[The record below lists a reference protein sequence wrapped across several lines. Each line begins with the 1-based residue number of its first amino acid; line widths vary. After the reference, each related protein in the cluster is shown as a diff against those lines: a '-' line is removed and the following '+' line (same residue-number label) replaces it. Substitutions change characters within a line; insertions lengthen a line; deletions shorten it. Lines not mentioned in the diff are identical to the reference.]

1 MSLTGT
7 TKPYHHGDLRN
18 VLFKIGMDLLRQ
30 DGQGAVIMRACVKIA
45 GCAPSAVSRHYKDRK
60 ALATALATEGFNLL
74 GNRMTAAVE
83 TVDKDVRHRVAARTY
98 IDFAMQEPH
107 LFRLMFQGDL
117 IDIEDPDLRAA
128 SEFLRND
135 AALANP
141 TAPNQKDDEAVL
153 AWAIVHGLASL
164 AIDSQLCRGLP
175 SDPKQRTDALM
186 RILDQ
191 TASPFKD

>member
-1 MSLTGT
+1 MTRT

-18 VLFKIGMDLLRQ
+18 DLLKAGMDLLKQ
-30 DGQGAVIMRACVKIA
+30 HGQSAVTTRDCAKIV
-45 GCAPSAVSRHYKDRK
+45 GCAPSAVFRHFSDRK
-60 ALATALATEGFNLL
+60 AFITGLATEGFTLL
-74 GNRMTAAVE
+74 GTRMTAAVE
-83 TVDKDVRHRVAARTY
+83 TVDKDVQHRVAARTY

-191 TASPFKD
+191 TASPFRD

>member
-1 MSLTGT
+1 LTRT

-18 VLFKIGMDLLRQ
+18 DLLKAGMDLLKQ
-30 DGQGAVIMRACVKIA
+30 HGQSAVTTRDCAKIV
-45 GCAPSAVSRHYKDRK
+45 GCAPSAVFRHFADRK
-60 ALATALATEGFNLL
+60 AFITGLATEGFTLL
-74 GNRMTAAVE
+74 GTRMTAAVE
-83 TVDKDVRHRVAARTY
+83 TVDKDVQHRVAARTY
-98 IDFAMQEPH
+98 IDFGMQEPH

-175 SDPKQRTDALM
+175 NDAKQRTDALM
-186 RILDQ
+186 RILDR